1 MPSFLYT
8 YIRFFV
14 LQDCP
19 VCESLLGFEEDDVEL
34 KTMFSRDC
42 KVKNILLRQ
51 GFNLDEPHF
60 APGKVWFD
68 RLRRGSQLRRDLAL
82 RRSKPDF
89 MVDIETN
96 KLIKMVQ
103 EYGVNY
109 IRNAIFIDRFEVVNL
124 SHPACAPLMYR
135 YQVRVVPT
143 VMTPYAPKGILR
155 GLSAQED
162 ELEIERLL
170 FTGGSKIQPAQ
181 DVTRVR

>member
-19 VCESLLGFEEDDVEL
+19 VCESLLGFEEDDSEL
-34 KTMFSRDC
+34 KTIFSRDC
-42 KVKNILLRQ
+42 KVKNILLKR
-51 GFNLDEPHF
+51 GFKLDEPRF

-89 MVDIETN
+89 MVDVETN
-96 KLIKMVQ
+96 KLIKLVQ

-109 IRNAIFIDRFEVVNL
+109 IRNAIFIDRVEIINL
-124 SHPACAPLMYR
+124 SHSACMSLMYR
-135 YQVRVVPT
+135 YQIRVVPT
-143 VMTPYAPKGILR
+143 VMSPHAPKGILR
-155 GLSAQED
+155 GLSAQES

-170 FTGGSKIQPAQ
+170 FTGESKIKPTQ
-181 DVTRVR
+181 DVTRIV

>member
-1 MPSFLYT
+1 
-8 YIRFFV
+8 
-14 LQDCP
+14 
-19 VCESLLGFEEDDVEL
+19 
-34 KTMFSRDC
+34 
-42 KVKNILLRQ
+42 
-51 GFNLDEPHF
+51 
-60 APGKVWFD
+60 
-68 RLRRGSQLRRDLAL
+68 
-82 RRSKPDF
+82 

-96 KLIKMVQ
+96 KLIRMVQ

-109 IRNAIFIDRFEVVNL
+109 VRNAIFVDRFEVVNL
-124 SHPACAPLMYR
+124 SHPVCAPLMYR

-181 DVTRVR
+181 DVTRVK